1 MWVVLLTFG
10 LIKLPIAALM
20 LWIPFRADAA
30 MASLPAEEDPQADS
44 SGEDEGGSK
53 IRCGAGPGP
62 HPRAPRPGRRPR
74 RGPHGEPA
82 PPAPARARTPS
93 LGRKIGAPIDP

>member
-1 MWVVLLTFG
+1 MWIVLLAFG

-30 MASLPAEEDPQADS
+30 MASLPAEEAPSADS

-62 HPRAPRPGRRPR
+62 HPRAPRPGWPR

-82 PPAPARARTPS
+82 TPAPARARTPS
-93 LGRKIGAPIDP
+93 LGRKIGVPINR